1 MPLISYKVELKPKWA
16 KYFVLSVA
24 GNENGND
31 GKNIIFPFKDTKLY
45 VPLVLLPAKDN
56 QKLSKLLNKEFER
69 SVYWNEYK
77 TKSENKN
84 ATKEYRYFHESN
96 FVVVNWL
103 FVLVYLNWNNY
114 VKLFN
119 TRKYYQKE
127 KSKLI
132 MSSSMEKTLMT
143 KQLIQV

>member
-1 MPLISYKVELKPKWA
+1 MPLISYKVELKLKWT
-16 KYFVLSVA
+16 KYCVLSVA

-31 GKNIIFPFKDTKLY
+31 GNNIIFTIKDTKLY
-45 VPLVLLPAKDN
+45 VPLVTLPAKDN

-69 SVYWNEYK
+69 SVYWNRYK

-119 TRKYYQKE
+119 TRKYYQKK